1 MTIFVNDVEMRQVE
15 SRDGKPYAKK
25 ETLKIHLKS
34 KTQKCEPLLSNISR
48 EDLLK
53 KVSNPEYRKIVEKK
67 KSPVT
72 AKELF
77 DKHSYYNKLNYGLDK
92 IVFLEQENKINY
104 RHFKY
109 DNEGYDF
116 IVKAFYNTF
125 KHCVYV
131 PVSED
136 YIHVR
141 YDQETIVTF
150 TVDEFYDYANYFLK
164 NESERMKIVNNAQN
178 LFIEKFTW
186 SKRAKEIADIVRGY
200 YEF

>member
-1 MTIFVNDVEMRQVE
+1 MYINKTIMSEYICERCGNA

-92 IVFLEQENKINY
+92 IVFLSISSGGRVDNPP
-104 RHFKY
+104 RHLIISIIIFSS
-109 DNEGYDF
+109 F
-116 IVKAFYNTF
+116 LRIV
-125 KHCVYV
+125 
-131 PVSED
+131 
-136 YIHVR
+136 
-141 YDQETIVTF
+141 
-150 TVDEFYDYANYFLK
+150 
-164 NESERMKIVNNAQN
+164 
-178 LFIEKFTW
+178 
-186 SKRAKEIADIVRGY
+186 
-200 YEF
+200 